1 MASLTFHGAPVRHP
15 FPSMQARQSVWT
27 PLGGWEGDGEPTP
40 DAAAAL
46 VLVFG
51 SVTALR
57 SPTVSSSIRA
67 RWPNARVVGCSTA
80 GEIAGVRLL
89 DDSLVATALTF
100 EHTQVRIAR
109 ATLVESGGSRGLGE
123 ALARAL
129 LTEDLAHVLVFS
141 DGLEVNGSALVEG
154 LTAVLPSG
162 VGVTGGMAADGAR
175 FGETVVVHDAA
186 LVHGGAVAVGF
197 VGRRLQVGYGS
208 LGGWDPFGAEW
219 EITRAE
225 GNVLYELDGRSAIP
239 LYESYLGDHA
249 RDLPSSGLLFPMALR
264 RGDDARPVVRTL
276 LALDR
281 EAGTMTFAGDM
292 PMGAR
297 ARFMKANF
305 DRLVD
310 GAEGAARTA
319 TKSLGGAPATVA
331 LLISCVGRKLVLQQ
345 RVEEELD
352 GVRDVLGAS
361 PVLAGFYSYG
371 EIAPWATGGACT
383 LHNQTMTVTTLREA

>member
-1 MASLTFHGAPVRHP
+1 
-15 FPSMQARQSVWT
+15 MQARQSVWT
-27 PLGGWEGDGEPTP
+27 PLAGWAGDREAAP
-40 DAAAAL
+40 DPAASL
-46 VLVFG
+46 VLAFG

-57 SPTVSSSIRA
+57 TTSVLDALRA
-67 RWPNARVVGCSTA
+67 RWPNAHVVGCSTA

-89 DDSLVATALTF
+89 EDSLVATALTF
-100 EHTQVRIAR
+100 EHTRVHVVE
-109 ATLVESGGSRGLGE
+109 ATLAESGGSRGLGE
-123 ALARAL
+123 RLARAL

-141 DGLEVNGSALVEG
+141 DGLEVNGSGLVEG
-154 LTAVLPSG
+154 LTAVLPAG
-162 VGVTGGMAADGAR
+162 IGVTGGMAADGPR
-175 FGETVVVHDAA
+175 FGETVVVHDGA
-186 LVHGGAVAVGF
+186 LLRGGAVAVGF
-197 VGRRLQVGYGS
+197 VGRRLRAGYGS

-219 EITRAE
+219 EITKSD
-225 GNVLYELDGRSAIP
+225 GNVLYEIDRRSAIP

-249 RDLPSSGLLFPMALR
+249 RDLPSSGLLFPLALR
-264 RGDDARPVVRTL
+264 RGDDPRPVVRTL

-281 EAGTMTFAGDM
+281 AAGTMTFAGDM

-310 GAEGAARTA
+310 GAEGAARISTI
-319 TKSLGGAPATVA
+319 SLGEEPATVA

-371 EIAPWATGGACT
+371 EIAPWAPGGACT
-383 LHNQTMTVTTLREA
+383 LHNQTMTVTTLREE

>member
-1 MASLTFHGAPVRHP
+1 MR
-15 FPSMQARQSVWT
+15 ARQSIWT
-27 PLGGWEGDGEPTP
+27 PVGGWDDDGGRTSDPAP
-40 DAAAAL
+40 SL

-57 SPTVSSSIRA
+57 TPDVLPSIHV

-100 EHTQVRIAR
+100 EHTQVHLAQ
-109 ATLVESGGSRGLGE
+109 ATLAESGGSRGLGE
-123 ALARAL
+123 ALGRAL
-129 LTEDLAHVLVFS
+129 LTEDLAHVLIFS

-154 LTAVLPSG
+154 LTAVLPAG
-162 VGVTGGMAADGAR
+162 IGVTGGMAADGPR
-175 FGETVVVHDAA
+175 FGETVVVQDDA
-186 LVHGGAVAVGF
+186 LLHGGAVAIGF
-197 VGRRLQVGYGS
+197 VGRRLRAGYGS

-225 GNVLYELDGRSAIP
+225 GNVLYELDKRSAIP
-239 LYESYLGDHA
+239 LYESYLGEHA
-249 RDLPSSGLLFPMALR
+249 RNLPSSGLLFPLALR
-264 RGDDARPVVRTL
+264 RADDPRPVVRTL
-276 LALDR
+276 LALHRD
-281 EAGTMTFAGDM
+281 AGTMTFAGDM
-292 PMGAR
+292 PVGAR

-310 GAEGAARTA
+310 GAEGAARISTI
-319 TKSLGGAPATVA
+319 SLGEAPATVA

-352 GVRDVLGAS
+352 GVRHILGES

-371 EIAPWATGGACT
+371 EIAPWAPGGACT
-383 LHNQTMTVTTLREA
+383 LHNQTMTVTTLREE

>member
-1 MASLTFHGAPVRHP
+1 MR
-15 FPSMQARQSVWT
+15 ARQSIWT
-27 PLGGWEGDGEPTP
+27 PVGGWDDDGGSTP
-40 DAAAAL
+40 DPAPSL

-57 SPTVSSSIRA
+57 APDVLPSIRA

-100 EHTQVRIAR
+100 EHTQVHIAQ
-109 ATLVESGGSRGLGE
+109 ATLAESGGSRGLGE

-129 LTEDLAHVLVFS
+129 LTEELAHVLVFS
-141 DGLEVNGSALVEG
+141 DGLEVNGSALVDG
-154 LTAVLPSG
+154 LTAVLPAG
-162 VGVTGGMAADGAR
+162 VGVTGGMAADGPR
-175 FGETVVVHDAA
+175 FGETVVVEDGAI
-186 LVHGGAVAVGF
+186 LRGGAVAIGL
-197 VGRRLQVGYGS
+197 VGRRLRAGYGS

-219 EITRAE
+219 EITRAD
-225 GNVLYELDGRSAIP
+225 GNVLYELDRRSAIP
-239 LYESYLGDHA
+239 LYESYLGEHA
-249 RDLPSSGLLFPMALR
+249 RHLPSSGLLFPLALR
-264 RGDDARPVVRTL
+264 RVDDPRPVVRTL

-292 PMGAR
+292 PVGAR

-310 GAEGAARTA
+310 GAEGAARISTM
-319 TKSLGGAPATVA
+319 SLGEAPATLA

-352 GVRDVLGAS
+352 GVRYVLGDS

-371 EIAPWATGGACT
+371 EIAPWAPGGACT
-383 LHNQTMTVTTLREA
+383 LHNQTMTVTTLREE

>member
-1 MASLTFHGAPVRHP
+1 MR
-15 FPSMQARQSVWT
+15 ARQSIWT
-27 PLGGWEGDGEPTP
+27 PVGGWDDDGGSTP
-40 DAAAAL
+40 DPAPSL

-57 SPTVSSSIRA
+57 TPDVLPSIHA
-67 RWPNARVVGCSTA
+67 RWPHARVVGCSTA
-80 GEIAGVRLL
+80 GEIAGVHLL

-100 EHTQVRIAR
+100 EHTQVHIAQ
-109 ATLVESGGSRGLGE
+109 ATLAESGGSRGLGE

-129 LTEDLAHVLVFS
+129 LTEDLAHVLIFS
-141 DGLEVNGSALVEG
+141 DGLEVNGSALVDG
-154 LTAVLPSG
+154 LTAVLPAG
-162 VGVTGGMAADGAR
+162 VGVTGGMAADGPR
-175 FGETVVVHDAA
+175 FGETVVVQDDA
-186 LVHGGAVAVGF
+186 LLRGGAVAIGL
-197 VGRRLQVGYGS
+197 VGRRLRAGYGS

-225 GNVLYELDGRSAIP
+225 GNVLYELDRRSAIP
-239 LYESYLGDHA
+239 LYESYLGEHA
-249 RDLPSSGLLFPMALR
+249 RNLPSSGLLFPLALR
-264 RGDDARPVVRTL
+264 RADDPRPVVRTL

-292 PMGAR
+292 PVGAR

-310 GAEGAARTA
+310 GAEGAARISTI
-319 TKSLGGAPATVA
+319 SLGETPATVA

-352 GVRDVLGAS
+352 GVRHILGES
-361 PVLAGFYSYG
+361 PVLTGFYSYG
-371 EIAPWATGGACT
+371 EIAPWAPGGACT
-383 LHNQTMTVTTLREA
+383 LHNQTMTVTTLREE